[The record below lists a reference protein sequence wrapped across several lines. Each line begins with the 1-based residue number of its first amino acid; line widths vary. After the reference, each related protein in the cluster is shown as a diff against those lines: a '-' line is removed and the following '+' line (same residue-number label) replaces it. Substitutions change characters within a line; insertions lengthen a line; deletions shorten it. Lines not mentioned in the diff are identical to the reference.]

1 MDRPK
6 PQEIYRHF
14 KGRYYQ
20 IVTIAINSETREE
33 MVVYQALY
41 GDFAY
46 FCRPLWM
53 FTEILDP
60 IKYPEATQK
69 YRFEPVKPMSEQIRT
84 RIERPTMP
92 EILQVDKTRVYER
105 EQETAQQM
113 QTSETYQ
120 VAPVRKKTIEEEA
133 LELNMDPRIVAFLD
147 SNSSEERLKILN
159 GLARDI
165 TDDQI
170 DVCAMAVDVTISE
183 GNTSDRYA
191 ALRDSLLTKMRFET
205 NRLRS

>member
-170 DVCAMAVDVTISE
+170 DICAMAVDVTISE